1 MDGWYASPVGD
12 LPAAS
17 LAVTNHDGWFCSLN
31 INEQL
36 PSNRHRNGVL
46 LDLITIR
53 SGDSTARNITL
64 QDDQPRDQSQNID
77 CWSSEAVRP
86 VLAWGVV
93 RQGDREWA
101 HIKIEISGFVLKE
114 QEFIKIVG
122 LACQQLGCVCVE
134 IQQLGRFF
142 FQGQRAAGRGA
153 DDGDALVGVFDEF
166 VHVARVVTP
175 GGGELA
181 VREERKS

>member
-1 MDGWYASPVGD
+1 MDGWYASPVSD
-12 LPAAS
+12 LPAAG
-17 LAVTNHDGWFCSLN
+17 LAVANHDGWSCNLN
-31 INEQL
+31 IDEQL
-36 PSNRHRNGVL
+36 PSNRHRDGVL
-46 LDLITIR
+46 FELITIR
-53 SGDSTARNITL
+53 TGDPAARSITL
-64 QDDQPRDQSQNID
+64 QDDQIRDQSQNID
-77 CWSSEAVRP
+77 CWSSDAVRP

-101 HIKIEISGFVLKE
+101 QIKIEISGFVLKE

-122 LACQQLGCVCVE
+122 LACQQLGSVCVE

-153 DDGDALVGVFDEF
+153 DDWDALVGVFDEF

-175 GGGELA
+175 GCGELA
-181 VREERKS
+181 VREER